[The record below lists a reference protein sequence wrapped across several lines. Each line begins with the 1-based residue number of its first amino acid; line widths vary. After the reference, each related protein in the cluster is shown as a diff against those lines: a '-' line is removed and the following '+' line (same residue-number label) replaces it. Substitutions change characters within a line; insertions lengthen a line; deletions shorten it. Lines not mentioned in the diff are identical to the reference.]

1 MNHRIAPRTHVGA
14 WDEDTRTQPPALDH
28 MRRVAVAITALVLN
42 FRFFNS
48 LERRIEVI
56 GRDLKDFFRT
66 TAEHDKRLSKLEDK

>member
-1 MNHRIAPRTHVGA
+1 
-14 WDEDTRTQPPALDH
+14 